1 MSEPTYIVTGG
12 NERGVRVWKLHNLN
26 AAIKEARERA
36 DTLGQTVYVS
46 KVIATVQV
54 EHKVT
59 EIEK

>member
-1 MSEPTYIVTGG
+1 MSTYIVNGG
-12 NERGVRVWKLHNLN
+12 NERGVRVWRFVNLD
-26 AAIKEARERA
+26 AAMKEAKVRA

-46 KVIATVQV
+46 KVIATVEV